1 MRTVKNLAL
10 MAEHRAGG
18 LLGVCEVL
26 SELAAAGLVVRPE
39 HLYWI
44 ARLLGDGL
52 GELKDIAH
60 EIRDAV
66 EAPQKRRRQATR
78 KADATAGREGRSA
91 EPILLR

>member
-1 MRTVKNLAL
+1 MEQKGMSAKDLAL

-26 SELAAAGLVVRPE
+26 SELAAAGRVVRPE
-39 HLYWI
+39 HLYWTTQ
-44 ARLLGDGL
+44 LLGDGL
-52 GELKDIAH
+52 GELQDIAQ

-78 KADATAGREGRSA
+78 QAGATACGEG
-91 EPILLR
+91 